1 MASRVSV
8 TSRGGGVSLALI
20 GRPSSD
26 GVTIKI
32 PYGVDFYYTD
42 QSRTQSYLFLLVWF
56 KLNLILLLD
65 QFTLAEGDES

>member
-1 MASRVSV
+1 MASRVSL

>member
-1 MASRVSV
+1 MASRVSL

-32 PYGVDFYYTD
+32 PYGVDFHYTD

>member
-1 MASRVSV
+1 MASRVSL
-8 TSRGGGVSLALI
+8 TSRGGGLSLALI

>member
-1 MASRVSV
+1 MASRVSL

-42 QSRTQSYLFLLVWF
+42 QPRTQSYLFLLVWF